1 MRTLI
6 DDTKCY
12 QTKYTE
18 LQRLQN
24 IISQSV
30 LYTTAD
36 LNANITS
43 VSKAFEKLTGYK
55 EEELLGK
62 NHSIFRDPDTP
73 QEFYTE
79 MWQTLK
85 KNEKFEG
92 ELKNY
97 TKDKI
102 VFWIKITIDPMFN
115 EEGEKIGYASYRE
128 NITNTKK
135 LEYLSTHDMLTNIY
149 NRNYFDKALEIKI
162 NSAQRYN
169 HKFGLMILDID
180 DFKKVNDTYGH
191 NIGDNVLIS
200 IAKILKKNIK
210 EDDIL
215 ARWGGEEFAILLP
228 YTTIDDIYNL
238 AEKLRNL
245 IQNSTIIENKIITA
259 SFGVGLYFTSES
271 KIEFFEKIDNLLYQ
285 AKNTGKNKVLQ

>member
-1 MRTLI
+1 MKTI
-6 DDTKCY
+6 VDSTSY
-12 QTKYTE
+12 QKKYTE

-62 NHSIFRDPDTP
+62 NHNIFRDPDTP
-73 QEFYTE
+73 QEFYSE
-79 MWQTLK
+79 MWKTLK
-85 KNEKFEG
+85 EDEKFEG

-97 TKDKI
+97 TKDKM

-115 EEGEKIGYASYRE
+115 EEGTKIGYASYRE

-149 NRNYFDKALEIKI
+149 NRNYFDKSLEVKI

-169 HKFGLMILDID
+169 HQFGLIILDID

-191 NIGDNVLIS
+191 NIGDTVLIN
-200 IAKILKKNIK
+200 IAKILKKNIR

-228 YTTIDDIYNL
+228 CTTINDIYHL
-238 AEKLRNL
+238 AEKLRNV
-245 IQNSTIIENKIITA
+245 IQCSSIIEDKIITA
-259 SFGVGLYFTSES
+259 SFGIGLYSINES
-271 KIEFFEKIDNLLYQ
+271 KTEFFEKIDNLLYQ